1 MARLEDLQ
9 SFDDRELLA
18 RVLQAEAGNQGLT
31 GKLAVGAVIRNR
43 AQEGGYGDGL
53 RGVLTKPG
61 QFSPVNRYT
70 GYASGEQ
77 GVDLG
82 RINPDEDTYAVA
94 DAILTGQYEDPTGG
108 ATHFY
113 NPDISTPGWGREAG
127 GNWMTLGQ
135 HIFGRADAG
144 RDSYTAPTSNQTD
157 DARRAQYGL
166 GDRDPGNTVDVLQA
180 VKQGDMTKSE
190 ASRYVSE
197 ELLEG
202 IEGGSAY
209 DILKGEE
216 ETSFLDKL
224 GGAAGALKTAGL
236 MDAPEQPDFD
246 SLSMRINP
254 GRQNTGARALQRM
267 GIASLA

>member
-144 RDSYTAPTSNQTD
+144 RESYA
-157 DARRAQYGL
+157 
-166 GDRDPGNTVDVLQA
+166 
-180 VKQGDMTKSE
+180 
-190 ASRYVSE
+190 SE
-197 ELLEG
+197 ELLN
-202 IEGGSAY
+202 GGSAG
-209 DILKGEE
+209 DILSGDPRVGAALSGGAGGPLTESEAQKYVSEDFLPSTDE
-216 ETSFLDKL
+216 DSFLDKL
-224 GGAAGALKTAGL
+224 GKAAEGMDVAGL
-236 MDAPEQPDFD
+236 FDQPKRQRVK
-246 SLSMRINP
+246 SLDMTYNRPQPNS
-254 GRQNTGARALQRM
+254 GSRALQRM